1 MADNCVASDHHP
13 CEWRL
18 DAPGRYSREQD
29 AREKLVLRQVYG
41 IPGKINYYMMFAVQ
55 LRYSL
60 SDADA
65 ESRARQAWI
74 ALRCAQP
81 SIAATARGSR
91 MEYSIIQ
98 PESSDVWVSNTFSVH
113 RTENSALSLSRKI
126 QPNSDVRLHF
136 LPCTK
141 ELLLCASHE
150 HADAHGMLMLLNT
163 LCEYM
168 AFPSA
173 PKFDTQSD
181 RLSRPLEVAADIGK
195 ASPRIKR
202 WTAQMLQE
210 WKARSAHLLCI
221 SADRS
226 GPGVGEVGTI
236 RLTLTTK
243 ESLDVFTSA
252 KTSNVSVNDLMTG
265 ATVMTA
271 KMLAGNVHGN
281 WLGGVTFDA
290 RSNCMTD
297 SSSQQ
302 HAATIYFVAC
312 PAYVCNPSS
321 LLDAARQIQEQRQHF
336 QSDPE
341 ALHISQPMLDLV
353 NASGANVQQQQPQ
366 PVARSQVEYSG
377 LGKLDSWLQ
386 PCHGTIEIV
395 DFWLSLGHL
404 TTAIGVY
411 CYTYCGRLCFTLSYN
426 PGFHSEESMNQFI
439 EVLRIT
445 IANHLAGGF

>member
-1 MADNCVASDHHP
+1 MADKCVASDHHP
-13 CEWRL
+13 CGWRL

-29 AREKLVLRQVYG
+29 TREKLVLRQVYG
-41 IPGKINYYMMFAVQ
+41 IPGKINYYMIFAIQ

-81 SIAATARGSR
+81 SIAATAIGSR

-113 RTENSALSLSRKI
+113 HTEDSAISLSRKI

-136 LPCTK
+136 LPGTK

-150 HADAHGMLMLLNT
+150 HADAHGMLMLLDA

-181 RLSRPLEVAADIGK
+181 RLSPPLEVAADIGK
-195 ASPRIKR
+195 ASPRIKQ
-202 WTAQMLQE
+202 WTAQILRE
-210 WKARSAHLLCI
+210 WKARSAHPLCI

-236 RLTLTTK
+236 RLTLTSK
-243 ESLDVFTSA
+243 ESLAVFTSA

-297 SSSQQ
+297 SGSQQ

-312 PAYVCNPSS
+312 PAYVRNPSS

-336 QSDPE
+336 QMELKSNSNSLNNLL
-341 ALHISQPMLDLV
+341 AL
-353 NASGANVQQQQPQ
+353 
-366 PVARSQVEYSG
+366 
-377 LGKLDSWLQ
+377 K
-386 PCHGTIEIV
+386 
-395 DFWLSLGHL
+395 
-404 TTAIGVY
+404 
-411 CYTYCGRLCFTLSYN
+411 
-426 PGFHSEESMNQFI
+426 
-439 EVLRIT
+439 
-445 IANHLAGGF
+445 